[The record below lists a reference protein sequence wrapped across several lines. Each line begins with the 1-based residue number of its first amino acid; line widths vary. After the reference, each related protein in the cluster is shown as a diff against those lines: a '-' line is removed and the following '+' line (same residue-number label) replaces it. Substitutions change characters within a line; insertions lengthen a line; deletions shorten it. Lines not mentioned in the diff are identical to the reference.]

1 MKGKLK
7 DKAYLD
13 HLAET
18 LPKAAAHCSSR
29 ERTAME
35 AERDV
40 VAMLKLRFMEN
51 KVGEVYEGIITG
63 VTQFGFFV
71 QLKELFVEGLVHIS
85 SLVDDYYHY
94 IEKLHC
100 LRGERKKRT
109 YRIGDS
115 VTVRLDR
122 VDTERKRMDF
132 SLDNT

>member
-1 MKGKLK
+1 
-7 DKAYLD
+7 
-13 HLAET
+13 
-18 LPKAAAHCSSR
+18 
-29 ERTAME
+29 
-35 AERDV
+35 
-40 VAMLKLRFMEN
+40 MLKLRFMED
-51 KVGEVYEGIITG
+51 KLGEVYEGIITG

-85 SLVDDYYHY
+85 TLADDYYHY

-122 VDTERKRMDF
+122 VDTVRKRMDF
-132 SLDNT
+132 SLDNA